1 MKEPEWH
8 EVLEPR
14 EAVCAGTVG
23 LAIAWPLVYYAH
35 HVGYVFW
42 GYSPPEWKNLG
53 TAIDVLGFAV
63 PYVLVK
69 WIVKRRYSKARHR
82 HG

>member
-14 EAVCAGTVG
+14 EAVFAGMVG
-23 LAIAWPLVYYAH
+23 LAIVWSLGYYAS

-42 GYSPPEWKNLG
+42 GYSPPEWKNVG

-69 WIVKRRYSKARHR
+69 WIVKRR
-82 HG
+82 

>member
-14 EAVCAGTVG
+14 EAVLAGMVG
-23 LAIAWPLVYYAH
+23 LAIVWPLVYYAY
-35 HVGYVFW
+35 HVGYAFW

-53 TAIDVLGFAV
+53 TAVDVLGFAV

-69 WIVKRRYSKARHR
+69 WIVKRR
-82 HG
+82 